1 MSDSPRDVSSWRVA
15 GALSVAIVSISF
27 AAIFFKL
34 AQPTHPLVAAAV
46 RLWIAGVI
54 LAPGVIWARGRG
66 HLPGRHIKWGAVA
79 GGLYAVHFGAWVWS
93 LELTSVA
100 SSVTLVTATPLLLA
114 LLGLLT
120 GRDAPGLRTW
130 SSLVLACVG
139 IGLIG
144 WSGVDG
150 GEGHLV
156 GDALALIGAGAMA
169 CYFLVVRPLGESLHV
184 LAFSGVACVFGAL
197 ALTLACLVSGVAFE
211 VESSRALVALAL
223 AALIPQLIGHTC
235 LTWSL
240 RRVSPTIAGIATLGE
255 PVGASLLGVIIL
267 GEGVSMIEAVGC
279 AVTLLAVAVVFGG
292 RRDVRVQT
300 E

>member
-1 MSDSPRDVSSWRVA
+1 MSAAPRDVVTWRVA
-15 GALSVAIVSISF
+15 VALSVAIVSISF

-46 RLWIAGVI
+46 RLWIAAAL
-54 LAPGVIWARGRG
+54 LAPGVIWARRRG
-66 HLPGRHIKWGAVA
+66 LLPTHHIVCGVA
-79 GGLYAVHFGAWVWS
+79 AGLLYALHFGAWVWS

-100 SSVTLVTATPLLLA
+100 SSVTLVTATPLFLA

-120 GRDAPGLRTW
+120 GRDAPGARAW
-130 SSLVLACVG
+130 VSLALACVG

-144 WSGVDG
+144 WSGVG
-150 GEGHLV
+150 GGSGHLV
-156 GDALALIGAGAMA
+156 GDALALLGAGAMA
-169 CYFLVVRPLGESLHV
+169 GYFLVVRPLGDSLHV
-184 LAFSGVACVFGAL
+184 LAFSGVACLVGAL
-197 ALTLACLVSGVAFE
+197 TLTLACAVSSIPFE
-211 VESSRALVALAL
+211 VESSRGVVALAL

-255 PVGASLLGVIIL
+255 PVGASLLGVVIL
-267 GEGVSMIEAVGC
+267 GERVAMVEAMGC
-279 AVTLLAVAVVFGG
+279 VVTLLAVAVVFSG
-292 RRDVRVQT
+292 RRDVRVQA